1 MMEFKTN
8 EDIRDYFI
16 KKIKSA
22 SQSEINKIIEETE
35 NLRHRKI
42 KEIEDG
48 AKQMADLMK
57 EQEEKILKSEHLLEI
72 STKSDEFNQK
82 KIALREKMI
91 SQLFDSIK
99 ERLIEYSKSEEY
111 KDSFK
116 EKLAELSNKYK
127 QEFRILVAFKDL
139 QLAKDC
145 VSSISNV
152 LEVIV
157 DESVEIGGF
166 VAEFQ
171 QTSVIINETLD
182 SKLEDELARFYENPQ
197 LVLF

>member
-1 MMEFKTN
+1 MEFKTN

-57 EQEEKILKSEHLLEI
+57 EQEKKILKSEHLLEI

-91 SQLFDSIK
+91 TQLFDSIK

-116 EKLAELSNKYK
+116 EKLIELSNKYK

-139 QLAKDC
+139 QLANDC
-145 VSSISNV
+145 ISSISNV

-166 VAEFQ
+166 IAEFQ

>member
-1 MMEFKTN
+1 MEFKTN

-57 EQEEKILKSEHLLEI
+57 EQEKKILKSEHLLEI

-91 SQLFDSIK
+91 TQLFDSIK

-116 EKLAELSNKYK
+116 EKLIELSNKYK

-139 QLAKDC
+139 QLANDC
-145 VSSISNV
+145 ISSISNV